1 MKFYYSILFILI
13 ALLFAQEQT
22 FKLKDGTKI
31 VGEIVEE
38 TETSLSV
45 LTKFGLHTHPK
56 WKPYLKYKP
65 LSGDVTLEEMVTWMR
80 QEEEDV
86 CNMCPAYD
94 DTREKVIDKDVFGER
109 RYS

>member
-1 MKFYYSILFILI
+1 MKFWFC
-13 ALLFAQEQT
+13 
-22 FKLKDGTKI
+22 
-31 VGEIVEE
+31 
-38 TETSLSV
+38 
-45 LTKFGLHTHPK
+45 
-56 WKPYLKYKP
+56 

-94 DTREKVIDKDVFGER
+94 DTREKVIDKNVFGER